1 MLQTRDD
8 RYGER
13 RGRRR
18 SRAVPFSAAGLL
30 LLAGLLLAGC
40 GGNGLQTVP
49 ADCMPIEVPGAG
61 SAPGAGSS
69 GFQVYLDVSRSATN
83 FGRGDGVSLYK
94 DLVAWLL
101 TAGAESPETRL
112 FGFADRIGEIDADV
126 LRAAGRGA
134 VNPCGAPCGFTES
147 RLDDVLNRVADGTNG
162 SLALVVTDLWLDN
175 SELIGQSQ
183 LALQFPVRRIL
194 ADGRAIGLL
203 GAPAPYE
210 GEVYDV
216 PGRRGVVTIPAGR
229 VEQRPLFALLIGG
242 PQAVVGF
249 RDRLVRELFVDPAG
263 APIHFSLF
271 TPTLAPA
278 GPAEHR
284 LVARGPGVRPTLLFP
299 IEGLNVPGLRIDR
312 SSVDGGGPADDPG
325 REGAAFSG
333 AVAPVVAGEGQRH
346 APAPAAYD
354 LDAEAW
360 TLNGTGAEAA
370 CRPDAWRPVDVGGAL
385 QVSAGGSDPE
395 IALDVAHPDLLA
407 IGQGEVVFAWY
418 RLRVGALERGG
429 GGTAWIDD
437 WSFGAEDAE
446 GLLDDPPPLFPAL
459 NATEFRELLEAA
471 MSESVQGDTVAHGG
485 ILFSVD

>member
-1 MLQTRDD
+1 MLQTVDD
-8 RYGER
+8 RFGER

-18 SRAVPFSAAGLL
+18 PGSVRVSAARLL

-40 GGNGLQTVP
+40 GGDGLRTVP
-49 ADCMPIEVPGAG
+49 ADCMPVEVPRAG
-61 SAPGAGSS
+61 MAPSGGLS
-69 GFQVYLDVSRSATN
+69 GFDVYLDVSRSATN
-83 FGRGDGVSLYK
+83 FGRGDGVSFYK
-94 DLVAWLL
+94 DLIAWLL
-101 TAGAESPETRL
+101 TVGSESPETRM
-112 FGFADRIGEIDADV
+112 FGFAERIGEIDADV

-147 RLDDVLNRVADGTNG
+147 RLNDVLNRVADETNG

-183 LALQFPVRRIL
+183 LALQYPVRRIL

-216 PGRRGVVTIPAGR
+216 PGRGGVVTIPAGR
-229 VEQRPLFALLIGG
+229 IEQRPLFALLIGG

-249 RDRLVRELFVDPAG
+249 RDRLVRELFVNPEG
-263 APIHFSLF
+263 APVHFSLF

-284 LVARGPGVRPTLLFP
+284 LVAQGPGVRPTLMFP
-299 IEGLNVPGLRIDR
+299 IEGLNVPGLSIDR
-312 SSVDGGGPADDPG
+312 SSVEGGGLADDPG

-333 AVAPVVAGEGQRH
+333 AVAPVMPGEGQRH
-346 APAPAAYD
+346 APSPAAYD

-360 TLNGTGAEAA
+360 TLNGAGPEAA
-370 CRPDAWRPVDVGGAL
+370 CRPDAWQPVDVGRAL
-385 QVSAGGSDPE
+385 QVSAGAAGPE
-395 IALDVAHPDLLA
+395 IALDVSHPDLLA
-407 IGQGEVVFAWY
+407 IGRGETVFTWY
-418 RLRVGALERGG
+418 RLRVGSLERG
-429 GGTAWIDD
+429 GGTAWIDA

-446 GLLDDPPPLFPAL
+446 GLLNDPPPLFPAL
-459 NATEFRELLEAA
+459 NATDFRELLEAA